1 MRLEAISKTA
11 PKGDKRMAKPKHTP
25 SDNERLLVRPRRA
38 CHLLDC
44 GTTHLYELIDDGEL
58 ESFLDGRSR
67 KITVESIQRY
77 ITKRLAAANKK
88 NPVPQG
94 SAKNAPL
101 DPLFGCEAITQR
113 TKVLPSRGSRRVP
126 SPKPGTGS
134 VSP

>member
-1 MRLEAISKTA
+1 
-11 PKGDKRMAKPKHTP
+11 MAKRKHSPT
-25 SDNERLLVRPRRA
+25 DNERLLVRPRRA

-77 ITKRLAAANKK
+77 IAKRLAAADKK

-94 SAKNAPL
+94 SAKNAPI
-101 DPLFGCEAITQR
+101 DPLVGREPVRQR
-113 TKVLPSRGSRRVP
+113 TGVLPSPGSRRVRP
-126 SPKPGTGS
+126 PKPGTTGSGS